1 MAPSQDLIARVRAQ
15 AAEPAKH
22 QLIKLC
28 KAQKK
33 WSAEQRAC
41 FLDAVEDS
49 NARRL
54 LRIAQRVQPQN
65 RDLAARIGLFALHL
79 A

>member
-1 MAPSQDLIARVRAQ
+1 MTQSFVDRARAQ

-22 QLIKLC
+22 QLTKLC

-33 WSAEQRAC
+33 WSAEQRAY
-41 FLDAVEDS
+41 FLDAVEDG

-65 RDLAARIGLFALHL
+65 KDLAARIGLFALHL